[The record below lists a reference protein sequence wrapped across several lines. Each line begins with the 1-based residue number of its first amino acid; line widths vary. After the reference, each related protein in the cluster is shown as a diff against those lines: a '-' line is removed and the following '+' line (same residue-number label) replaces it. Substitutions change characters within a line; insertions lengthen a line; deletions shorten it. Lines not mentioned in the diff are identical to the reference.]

1 MPKKSNNKD
10 NTVKSS
16 VEFEK
21 LYQSGIV
28 RWGDWGES
36 RDHMEVNGCSSGTMA
51 KTEDRQKVVR
61 QKESRGWRMEST
73 GVRQKGLR

>member
-10 NTVKSS
+10 NTVKPS

-21 LYQSGIV
+21 LSPQSGIV

-36 RDHMEVNGCSSGTMA
+36 RDHMEVNG
-51 KTEDRQKVVR
+51 
-61 QKESRGWRMEST
+61 WI
-73 GVRQKGLR
+73 

>member
-1 MPKKSNNKD
+1 MPKKSNNED

-21 LYQSGIV
+21 LSPQSGIV

-36 RDHMEVNGCSSGTMA
+36 RDHMEVNGWS
-51 KTEDRQKVVR
+51 
-61 QKESRGWRMEST
+61 
-73 GVRQKGLR
+73 